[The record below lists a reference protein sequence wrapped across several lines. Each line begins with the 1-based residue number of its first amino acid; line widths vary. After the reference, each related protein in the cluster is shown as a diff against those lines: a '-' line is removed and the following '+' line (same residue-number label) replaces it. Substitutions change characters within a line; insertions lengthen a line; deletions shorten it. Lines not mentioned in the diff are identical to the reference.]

1 MRPED
6 RLEQSMLDKVDQ
18 AYKDVLRPV
27 LVKHRRTLEQIE
39 QLSQAGATGRAR
51 VLVRSSGLLEDLAQ
65 ALATA
70 GRLSAAAIRDGIDR
84 IREVIADD
92 TG

>member
-6 RLEQSMLDKVDQ
+6 RLEQKMLDEVDK
-18 AYKDVLRPV
+18 AYRDVLRPV
-27 LVKHRRTLEQIE
+27 LSKHQGTLKQIE

-65 ALATA
+65 ALASA

-84 IREVIADD
+84 IREVADD